1 MNKLFTLLLLCFV
14 TSTTFSQ
21 VRISQAYGGGGNSA
35 ATFNQDFVEIFN
47 AGTGSVTLNSHSVQY
62 ASATGPSGVGDW
74 SVAVIPDGTTIGAGK
89 YFLIALAT
97 GANGAALPTADLT
110 VTTVNLSGSAGKVAL
125 VSSVTPLNG
134 TTACNNANV
143 VDVLG
148 YGSTASC
155 SETAVLVTTGITT
168 AQSIQRKSNGCTDA
182 NNNSTDFVVATVAP
196 RNSSSASNL
205 CIIAPILSINGI
217 TGLTTTVGTPSAA
230 VATILSG
237 ADLTGFPGNITV
249 TSGSSN
255 IEISLNSSTG
265 FGPSVTIPYTS
276 ATLANTNI
284 FVRIS
289 ATAPLGVVTTTLT
302 VSGGGAPN
310 ATANINGNVVV
321 AAPTLQ
327 ATNITISNIANNSLD
342 VNWTNGNGSA
352 RLIVIRQTATAAIAP
367 TDAVTYTATTD
378 VTTAPTTGAGN
389 FVVFS
394 AAGTGPVSITGL
406 IAGTNYTIQAY
417 EYNGTAAT
425 TNYLTTTA
433 TGNPTTATTTG
444 ISPNLAQINFTS
456 ESTPLYMGSGSTTRI
471 PVLFYAS
478 VSNLLPNTVYKY
490 YTQGAINT
498 DLGSS
503 NSGAG
508 NPILIDYTAGPITYA
523 YASSPSLSTA
533 GGYGK
538 FRTDA
543 VGRFT
548 GTFGFVH
555 SGNVRYVAGSIIY
568 PTITLAEEMATTT
581 QYRFALN
588 QTITVLAFANTA
600 GAFNGSF
607 LQGASSATPGN
618 LVAIWDNTNATGRP
632 LAITL
637 AENPTFTGTAW
648 AGSFI
653 TGYSL
658 TPGSWNTII
667 PNTNANGIRLVQQ
680 INIVTGAIVGCN
692 ADADGTWPTGTVV
705 TANPLSGITPL
716 AIAAADAP
724 LVGGACFNIVPVTLE
739 YITAQKINAGNS
751 INWKVSCL
759 STSIVMEVQ
768 RSADVRNF
776 STINTI
782 AATQLRCYQ
791 AFNYMDASPIKG
803 KSFYRIKIIDI
814 DGSISYSPIV
824 VVLNNVSGL
833 AIVGIYPNV
842 VKYSTTLNIASNKA
856 TQVQIVVTSS
866 NGATVFTN
874 KQNINAGSN
883 FIPLDCSKLAAG
895 IYNVTVITAETTPQ
909 NLQFIKQ

>member
-1 MNKLFTLLLLCFV
+1 MNKLFTLLLLCII
-14 TSTTFSQ
+14 TSTTIGQ
-21 VRISQAYGGGGNSA
+21 VRISQAYGGGGNTG
-35 ATFNQDFVEIFN
+35 ATYNQDFVEIFN
-47 AGTGSVTLNSHSVQY
+47 AGTSSVTLNTHSVQY

-89 YFLIALAT
+89 YFLVALAT
-97 GANGAALPTADLT
+97 GANGIALPTADLT

-125 VSSVTPLNG
+125 VSSITPLNG
-134 TTACNNANV
+134 TTACSNANV

-148 YGSTASC
+148 YGTTATC
-155 SETAVLVTTGITT
+155 SETAVFVSTGITT

-182 NNNSTDFVVATVAP
+182 NNNSTDFILGTVAP

-205 CIIAPILSINGI
+205 CVIAPVLSVNGV
-217 TGLTTTVGTPSAA
+217 TGLTTPVGSPSAA
-230 VATILSG
+230 VATIVSG
-237 ADLTGFPGNITV
+237 ADLSGFPGNITV
-249 TSGSSN
+249 TSGSTN
-255 IEISLNSSTG
+255 IEISLSSSTG
-265 FGPSVTIPYTS
+265 FGPTVTLPYTS
-276 ATLANTNI
+276 ATLANTNVY
-284 FVRIS
+284 VRIS
-289 ATAPLGVVTTTLT
+289 ATAPLGAVTTTLT

-310 ATANINGNVVV
+310 ATANVSGNVVV
-321 AAPTLQ
+321 AEPTVQ
-327 ATNITISNIANNSLD
+327 ATNVIISNIANNSVD
-342 VNWTNGNGSA
+342 VNCTNGNGAA
-352 RLIVIRQTATAAIAP
+352 RIIVVRQTATTAIAP
-367 TDAVTYTATTD
+367 TDAVAYIATTD
-378 VTTAPTTGAGN
+378 VTTAATTGAGN
-389 FVVFS
+389 FVVYS

-425 TNYLTTTA
+425 INYLTSAA
-433 TGNPTTATTTG
+433 TGNPATVTTTG

-456 ESTPLYMGSGSTTRI
+456 ESTPLYMGSGTTTRI
-471 PVLFYAS
+471 PVLFYAT

-498 DLGSS
+498 DLSTS

-523 YASSPSLSTA
+523 YSSSPSLNTA

-543 VGRFT
+543 TGRFT

-555 SGNVRYVAGSIIY
+555 SGNARYVAGASIY

-588 QTITVLAFANTA
+588 QTITVLTFASTA

-618 LVAIWDNTNATGRP
+618 LVALWDNTTATGRP

-648 AGSFI
+648 AGSFV

-667 PNTNANGIRLVQQ
+667 PNTNANGVRLVQQ

-705 TANPLSGITPL
+705 TANPLSGVTPL
-716 AIAAADAP
+716 VIAAADAP
-724 LVGGACFNIVPVTLE
+724 IVGGACFNIVPVTLE

-751 INWKVSCL
+751 ITWKVGCL

-776 STINTI
+776 TSINTI
-782 AATQLRCYQ
+782 TATQLRCYQ
-791 AFNYMDASPIKG
+791 AFNYIDATPIKG

-824 VVLNNVSGL
+824 AVLNNASGIAL
-833 AIVGIYPNV
+833 VGIYPTL
-842 VKYSTTLNIASNKA
+842 VKQHAAVSIASNKA
-856 TQVQIVVTSS
+856 TQVQIVITSI
-866 NGATVFTN
+866 NGATVYTS
-874 KQNINAGSN
+874 KHNIAAGSN
-883 FIPLDCSKLAAG
+883 FIPVDCSKLAAG
-895 IYNVTVITAETTPQ
+895 MYNATVITAEATPQ
-909 NLQFIKQ
+909 NIQFIKQ